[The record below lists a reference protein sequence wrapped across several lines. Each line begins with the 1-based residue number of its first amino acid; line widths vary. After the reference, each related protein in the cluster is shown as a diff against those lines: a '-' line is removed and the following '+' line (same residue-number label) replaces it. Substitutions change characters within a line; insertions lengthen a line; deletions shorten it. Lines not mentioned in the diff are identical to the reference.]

1 MALSPNELKAGLT
14 VLVNNIVY
22 LILSVDHVKPGKG
35 AAFSRAKLRDLKTG
49 NVLEKTFRNEQIQ
62 EAFVEKKPSQFTY
75 KSGDDYHFMDQETFE
90 EIIISKEQLADNVK
104 FLKDNLVID
113 ILCYKDEILNINL
126 PNFIEFKVIA
136 TEPGIKGDTAK
147 SSGKPATI
155 ETGAEIQVPLFINI
169 GDIIKIDTRTG
180 EYLGRV

>member
-1 MALSPNELKAGLT
+1 MALSPNELKNGLT
-14 VLVNNIVY
+14 VLVNDIVY
-22 LILSVDHVKPGKG
+22 LVLSVDHVKPGKG

-49 NVLEKTFRNEQIQ
+49 NVIEKTFRNEEIQ
-62 EAFVEKKPSQFTY
+62 EAFVEKKPAQYSY

-90 EIIISKEQLADNVK
+90 EIVISKESLGDAVR
-104 FLKDNLVID
+104 FLKDHLVID
-113 ILCYKDEILNINL
+113 VFCYKDQILNINL
-126 PNFIEFKVIA
+126 PNFVEFKIIE

-155 ETGAEIQVPLFINI
+155 ETGAEIQVPLFVNI
-169 GDIIKIDTRTG
+169 GDTIKIDTRTG

>member
-1 MALSPNELKAGLT
+1 MALSANDLKSGLT

-22 LILSVDHVKPGKG
+22 LVLSVDHVKPGKG
-35 AAFSRAKLRDLKTG
+35 AAFSRARLRDLKTS
-49 NVLEKTFRNEQIQ
+49 NVLEKTFRNEEIY
-62 EAFVEKKPSQFTY
+62 EAFVEKKPAQFSY

-90 EIIISKEQLADNVK
+90 EIVISKEQLGDNVK
-104 FLKDNLVID
+104 FLKDHIVID
-113 ILCYKDEILNINL
+113 VFCYKHEILNINL
-126 PNFIEFKVIA
+126 PNFIEFKIIA

-155 ETGAEIQVPLFINI
+155 ETGAEVQVPLFVNI
-169 GDIIKIDTRTG
+169 GDTIKIDTRTG